1 MMDDAEVLPNGH
13 IENEITHSGTPAPD
27 IAVEPSGEDADA
39 MDTTPDSTQ
48 VEALPNGTLETP
60 ASTPTPAPN
69 ESGQDVPAAQNRES
83 SPPVANENLVRLDSN
98 GSPVNTTSDPPQP
111 PPVGEPPAEA
121 PAPAVPASPA
131 AEQPPA
137 PTEPP
142 RSDSGSSDDDDSGH
156 PWNPIQEDTS
166 APDEPELKEIE
177 EAGETSAL
185 DHEHWE
191 QKTFL
196 PLDETEYVAGAS
208 GRIEWTVNN
217 YNGTKEKP
225 NKELVMKSQIVN
237 IGGYDWQIKFY
248 PKGNDS
254 DYLSIYVEC
263 LSVTTKE
270 EKKDAAPADENA
282 PKPDDAMA
290 NAEDAMR
297 TENAPENIVQKV
309 RENTPQTAPEIAT
322 ESQHAPLPLLGNKQ
336 MPKRRSVAAQVSV
349 VLYNPGEPRVNYVRT
364 CLHRFCSGSPDW
376 GWTRYHG
383 PYYEIQHRHRGQ
395 RQALLRNDSLAFTGY
410 IRIVDDETSCLW
422 EHHSRDNPW
431 DSFAMT
437 GLQSLTLGEGQSSP
451 GGNIISAIASWMLF
465 KPFRQFLYEFKV
477 PDFLN
482 EPFTRP
488 KPLIAALQKVLY
500 MLRTQVKT
508 GANSVG
514 LEDVIDA
521 LEWYGIQENFDKMDV
536 IEVWET
542 LRYKI
547 EDELQGTPSAS
558 IFDELFG
565 AKKNYMTGTPSY
577 RASVKGVSS
586 MQEAVNKTTDLLHPT
601 QSLPQLLTVELD
613 RQEFDTTTRTWI
625 KLINKVTLDDNIK
638 VKNIDYTL
646 FGFVVHKENLQSYLY
661 HPVLRPE
668 GPSGKWYSYTD
679 SKDENKVVCLTKRQ
693 AVEAHEGK
701 AGSDKVAG
709 RDPVAY
715 IAMYVRSDVA
725 GLAFS
730 HQPETETW
738 EVPEWLLD
746 EMRKSQA
753 ARTPPSPFQVEP
765 PAPPK
770 TDAEK
775 EAEEKERIA
784 NARSHEFQVIDS
796 RAFLQH
802 EGPGTIDA
810 YDPKWAPGNSGLV
823 YSVKLTS
830 CDGCKEVRN
839 KLAKVVK
846 DIRDPR
852 QIKFWFLDALRG
864 TAFRPNLLST
874 GKIEYSSGSIDN
886 YEDQSDSWSLSEIE
900 EHWPYYRIWVHVI
913 DFADLPELP
922 KEVPK
927 EPEPDPVPA
936 PAPQNLEA
944 ASPLASQTVPPPV
957 IENVPVPEPPAPENV
972 PASEDTPMS
981 EPDEPELR
989 PIVQEPTP
997 DQPDQVMVEA
1007 EVVAEVPPV
1016 NPPAVEVVIPVPP
1029 PPTDTEMSGTA
1040 DLPPPPPA
1048 AEIQAVPPPPP
1059 PAATPVIPDEIYFFL
1074 KFFDA
1079 EAQTLTSRGSHIAPK
1094 SARVDTTVC
1103 ALLSLPPDTAL
1114 ELHEEEDLT
1123 TTHPIRLRRSFSQ
1136 NDLHNTT
1143 VIIATRPLTEE
1154 QRSALAARAAF
1165 ADPQPYLAFRA
1176 HARNFPALTSGHFTS
1191 NYFSAQYYKGEMQHG
1206 HKHGHGTRIY
1216 HTGAT
1221 YAGQFRLSLRH
1232 GHGLYTYQNGD
1243 TYDGEWVAGQ
1253 QHGTG
1258 TFVEASTGNTYVG
1271 GWKQDKRFGEG
1282 VTHWKVAQE
1291 TERLCRICW
1300 EEGAEAAFYD
1310 CGHVVAC
1317 LGCARRVDVC
1327 PVCRKRVLS
1336 AMKLFYV
1343 S

>member
-1 MMDDAEVLPNGH
+1 MSVTTSSANVEPPPLLFGQRSPSPPSFPSPHSPNHIHHPQTPVASPPPQINDDVDMSTSTTLQPPGGQNHDRDDAMMDDAELLPNGH
-13 IENEITHSGTPAPD
+13 IEHETTHSGTPAPE
-27 IAVEPSGEDADA
+27 IAVVPSGEDADA
-39 MDTTPDSTQ
+39 MDTTPDSSQ

-60 ASTPTPAPN
+60 AASPIPVPN
-69 ESGQDVPAAQNRES
+69 EIIQEVPATQNRES
-83 SPPVANENLVRLDSN
+83 SPPAANENLVRLDSN
-98 GSPVNTTSDPPQP
+98 GSPVNSVSDPPP
-111 PPVGEPPAEA
+111 PPPAGEIPVEPPAPLA
-121 PAPAVPASPA
+121 PASPA

-137 PTEPP
+137 PADPT
-142 RSDSGSSDDDDSGH
+142 RSDSDSSDDDDSGH
-156 PWNPIQEDTS
+156 SWNPIQEDTS
-166 APDEPELKEIE
+166 VPDERELKEIE
-177 EAGETSAL
+177 EAGEISAL

-196 PLDETEYVAGAS
+196 PLDDTEYVAGAS
-208 GRIEWTVNN
+208 GRIDWTIDN

-225 NKELVMKSQIVN
+225 NKELVMKSQIMN

-263 LSVTTKE
+263 LTVTAKD
-270 EKKDAAPADENA
+270 EKKEAAPADENA
-282 PKPDDAMA
+282 PKPDDAIT
-290 NAEDAMR
+290 AEK
-297 TENAPENIVQKV
+297 APES
-309 RENTPQTAPEIAT
+309 APEITPETAT
-322 ESQHAPLPLLGNKQ
+322 KSQHAPLPLLDNKQ

-410 IRIVDDETSCLW
+410 IRIVDDETNCLW

-451 GGNIISAIASWMLF
+451 GGNFISAIASWMLF
-465 KPFRQFLYEFKV
+465 KPFRLFLYEFKV
-477 PDFLN
+477 PDFLKDSSV
-482 EPFTRP
+482 RP
-488 KPLIAALQKVLY
+488 KPLISAFQKVLY
-500 MLRTQVKT
+500 MLRTQVKP
-508 GANSVG
+508 GAGPVG

-542 LRYKI
+542 LRYKM
-547 EDELQGTPSAS
+547 EDELQDTPYAS
-558 IFDELFG
+558 ILDGLFG
-565 AKKNYMTGTPSY
+565 IKKNYMTGTPSY

-586 MQEAVNKTTDLLHPT
+586 MQEAVNKTTDLLHPQ
-601 QSLPQLLTVELD
+601 QSLPQLLSVELD

-638 VKNIDYTL
+638 VRDVDYTL

-715 IAMYVRSDVA
+715 VAMYVRSDIT

-730 HQPETETW
+730 CQPEAETW

-746 EMRKSQA
+746 EMKKAQA
-753 ARTPPSPFQVEP
+753 ARAPPSPFQVEP

-775 EAEEKERIA
+775 EAEEREKIA
-784 NARSHEFQVIDS
+784 NARSYEFQVIDS

-810 YDPKWAPGNSGLV
+810 YDPKWAPGKSDLV
-823 YSVKLTS
+823 YRVQLTS
-830 CDGCKEVRN
+830 VDGCKEVRN

-846 DIRDPR
+846 DVKDPR

-886 YEDQSDSWSLSEIE
+886 YEDQSDSWSLGEIE
-900 EHWPYYRIWVHVI
+900 EHWPHYRIWVHMI

-922 KEVPK
+922 KEEPK
-927 EPEPDPVPA
+927 APEPEPELT
-936 PAPQNLEA
+936 PAPQNPEA
-944 ASPLASQTVPPPV
+944 SSPPTSQTIPPPV
-957 IENVPVPEPPAPENV
+957 AENAPAPEPPAPENLPV
-972 PASEDTPMS
+972 SEDTPMS
-981 EPDEPELR
+981 EPDEPEPVVRELN
-989 PIVQEPTP
+989 P
-997 DQPDQVMVEA
+997 DLPDQVMVE
-1007 EVVAEVPPV
+1007 VAAAA
-1016 NPPAVEVVIPVPP
+1016 PPA
-1029 PPTDTEMSGTA
+1029 D
-1040 DLPPPPPA
+1040 
-1048 AEIQAVPPPPP
+1048 
-1059 PAATPVIPDEIYFFL
+1059 
-1074 KFFDA
+1074 
-1079 EAQTLTSRGSHIAPK
+1079 
-1094 SARVDTTVC
+1094 
-1103 ALLSLPPDTAL
+1103 
-1114 ELHEEEDLT
+1114 
-1123 TTHPIRLRRSFSQ
+1123 
-1136 NDLHNTT
+1136 
-1143 VIIATRPLTEE
+1143 
-1154 QRSALAARAAF
+1154 
-1165 ADPQPYLAFRA
+1165 
-1176 HARNFPALTSGHFTS
+1176 
-1191 NYFSAQYYKGEMQHG
+1191 
-1206 HKHGHGTRIY
+1206 
-1216 HTGAT
+1216 
-1221 YAGQFRLSLRH
+1221 
-1232 GHGLYTYQNGD
+1232 
-1243 TYDGEWVAGQ
+1243 
-1253 QHGTG
+1253 
-1258 TFVEASTGNTYVG
+1258 
-1271 GWKQDKRFGEG
+1271 
-1282 VTHWKVAQE
+1282 
-1291 TERLCRICW
+1291 
-1300 EEGAEAAFYD
+1300 
-1310 CGHVVAC
+1310 
-1317 LGCARRVDVC
+1317 
-1327 PVCRKRVLS
+1327 
-1336 AMKLFYV
+1336 
-1343 S
+1343 